1 LSSHLSTVLFF
12 FLAATV
18 IACGTKGKNTE
29 RAALL
34 GDSARMLEQLS
45 SRSGNTIPDAVLNR
59 TKCLVVIPAGA
70 GGTDERTSR
79 GVATCRE
86 TSDRWNTPAFVTF
99 REQSGRPHGPDRL
112 IFILQDAAI
121 DALQSGRLQ
130 IHARRHVAAP
140 LVSADPVPSQVELTD
155 QWLAY
160 DYAAD
165 RLSGSKA
172 VGVVEQS
179 SNKDADA
186 SDREVPNRIVKQYLA
201 SVVSFFNT
209 IMPTGIVIHHT
220 AIIPSENALPRSE
233 HDVDKYHQTRGY
245 EITCLGHVYH
255 VAYHYL
261 ILPNGR
267 VQAGRPER
275 CEGAHAAGYNSYLGI
290 SVVGDFSSE
299 DNPTGERGPSKPSA
313 QQLDSLVQ
321 LCRRLRDR
329 YNIPLQ
335 HIVRHSDIS
344 STRCPGDGFPFS
356 SLLQQ
361 LQNTPSS
368 SSKSAIR

>member
-1 LSSHLSTVLFF
+1 VLFF

-34 GDSARMLEQLS
+34 GDSARILEQLS